1 MDKIET
7 AQDRTLKLR
16 KKMRVGSDNN
26 GPVVVAEWVDEEIQA
41 SLKERKRNNKKWR
54 RARREEKTKEELD
67 RLEEEYKKQQKETS
81 RQTGKKKGEWE
92 KMKIEQ
98 ARKSSKAIWITVKE
112 VMGTT
117 KSRED
122 QVYLYTG
129 DESKHKVEG
138 DWEYFIDDWK
148 KGIY

>member
-26 GPVVVAEWVDEEIQA
+26 GPVVVAEWVDEEMQA
-41 SLKERKRNNKKWR
+41 SLKKRKMKNKKWR
-54 RARREEKTKEELD
+54 RARREEKPKEELD
-67 RLEEEYKKQQKETS
+67 RLEEEYKKPQKETS
-81 RQTGKKKGEWE
+81 RLTGKNKGEWE

-98 ARKSSKAIWITVKE
+98 VRKSSKAIWMTVKG

-117 KSRED
+117 KSREA
-122 QVYLYTG
+122 QVYLYTE
-129 DESKHKVEG
+129 DESK
-138 DWEYFIDDWK
+138 
-148 KGIY
+148 